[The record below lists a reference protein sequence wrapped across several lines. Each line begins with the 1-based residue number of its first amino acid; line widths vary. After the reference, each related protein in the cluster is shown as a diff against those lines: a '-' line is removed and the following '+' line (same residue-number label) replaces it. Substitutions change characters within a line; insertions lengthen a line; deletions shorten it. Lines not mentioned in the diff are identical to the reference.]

1 MNQDASTAAQTP
13 AKSASAKGRWI
24 ALFVLLTITVI
35 GVLGYWRYAE
45 LYPSTDNAYTGT
57 DVVRVAPQIS
67 GAVAHVYVQDDDK
80 VAMGDPL
87 FDLDPTP
94 YEAAL
99 RNARAQFD
107 AAANA
112 AGTAADNLKA
122 AAAEL
127 ETARAALGDAI
138 AKYRDAKDQ
147 QKPDE
152 PPSSQVD
159 RRPEGLARRH
169 GRL

>member
-152 PPSSQVD
+152 PPSSQVTD
-159 RRPEGLARRH
+159 A
-169 GRL
+169 